1 MLAVYIECTPAV
13 ANSEFVYGNPK
24 DGDRVVRRALQL
36 AMENVSF
43 SKIKSGNMGT
53 HSLRKGAAT
62 FGSRSGLNKDY
73 VNRRGRWRTRKAMV
87 DTYIDNTQPYP
98 DACAA
103 VVLAGP
109 NGPCRYVLKHGLS
122 LLTREIIVNEVAPTS
137 NRVFGEAVAETL
149 GCVLLWAALESKE
162 IYSSALL
169 PTALQERTIQAY
181 VHAGGNREVNPIVR
195 EQFHVVG
202 DDSVMYLITLSEIPI
217 DSHANVNKAG
227 ASTTSTSQHDRRQFA
242 ALHSEIFSL
251 KRYMTDILNEVQR
264 ARHDTQRDLDRFSAI
279 LHRHT
284 MRPVATVSMR
294 LSQDDEQCETTS
306 TARKASAPVQLSKR
320 PKDLFDLWHEYEF
333 GCGGR
338 KPAKNFTAAERGANK
353 FAFSRQK
360 VFWDTVAGL
369 VRAGYTSDVAI
380 DKVYNA
386 YGRQLSTSSGP
397 PLYDFDSSG
406 QVVK

>member
-1 MLAVYIECTPAV
+1 M
-13 ANSEFVYGNPK
+13 
-24 DGDRVVRRALQL
+24 
-36 AMENVSF
+36 
-43 SKIKSGNMGT
+43 
-53 HSLRKGAAT
+53 
-62 FGSRSGLNKDY
+62 
-73 VNRRGRWRTRKAMV
+73 
-87 DTYIDNTQPYP
+87 
-98 DACAA
+98 
-103 VVLAGP
+103 
-109 NGPCRYVLKHGLS
+109 VLKHGLS
-122 LLTREIIVNEVAPTS
+122 FLTREIIVNEVAPTS

-169 PTALQERTIQAY
+169 PTALQERTIEAY

-202 DDSVMYLITLSEIPI
+202 DGSEMHLITLNEIPT
-217 DSHANVNKAG
+217 DSHANVNEAG
-227 ASTTSTSQHDRRQFA
+227 ASTTSTSQNDRRQFP

-251 KRYMTDILNEVQR
+251 KRYMTDIMNEVQR

-294 LSQDDEQCETTS
+294 LNQDDDQCETRS
-306 TARKASAPVQLSKR
+306 TTRKTRAPVQLSKR
-320 PKDLFDLWHEYEF
+320 PKDLFELWHEYEI

-353 FAFSRQK
+353 FAISRRK

-386 YGRQLSTSSGP
+386 YGRQLSVSSILVRLRADRHNGGHP
-397 PLYDFDSSG
+397 ALRL
-406 QVVK
+406 